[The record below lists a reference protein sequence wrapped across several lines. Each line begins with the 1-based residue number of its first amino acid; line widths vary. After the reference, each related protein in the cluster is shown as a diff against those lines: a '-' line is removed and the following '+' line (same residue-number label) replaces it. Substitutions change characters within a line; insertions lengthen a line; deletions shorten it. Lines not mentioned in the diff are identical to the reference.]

1 MTASCLYEGT
11 VVHARFEPVVH
22 RLRYGVT
29 MMSLDLEELPALPFG
44 GRLWSSSRPAVLRF
58 RREDHLG
65 DPDVPLLR
73 AVRDLVDAEIGHRPT
88 GPVRVL
94 TQPRLLGAGFNPI
107 SIYYCY
113 DDPEALPVSV
123 VFEVSN
129 TPWGEMHAYAV
140 DLRTSPAGA
149 RRARGCFA
157 KQMHVSPLLG
167 MDIEYR
173 WTLTAP
179 ADTLCVAIE
188 CWNARGRVM
197 TAGIRLR
204 RVELCQ
210 ASLRRFALRVPP
222 MFVVTLGGI
231 YWNALRLRLRGAP
244 YHPHPAPTVA
254 RAR

>member
-22 RLRYGVT
+22 RLRHRIA
-29 MMSLDLEELPALPFG
+29 MLSLDLEELPALHDH
-44 GRLWSSSRPAVLRF
+44 GRLWSSSRRAVLRF

-65 DPDVPLLR
+65 DPDLPLLQS
-73 AVRDLVDAEIGHRPT
+73 VRDLVAAETGHRPA
-88 GPVRVL
+88 GPVRLL

-113 DDPEALPVSV
+113 DDPDLPPVSV

-140 DLRTSPAGA
+140 DLRGTRPGA
-149 RRARGCFA
+149 RRATGRFA
-157 KQMHVSPLLG
+157 KRMHVSPLLG
-167 MDIEYR
+167 MDLEYR

-179 ADTLCVAIE
+179 AGTLCVAIE
-188 CWNARGRVM
+188 CWDARRRVM
-197 TAGIRLR
+197 TAGMRLR
-204 RVELCQ
+204 RVELD
-210 ASLRRFALRVPP
+210 AGALRRYALRVPP

-231 YWNALRLRLRGAP
+231 YWNALRLRLKGAP
-244 YHPHPAPTVA
+244 YHPHPARDVA
-254 RAR
+254 PAR